1 MKIHSSAED
10 YLETILVLH
19 QEKGKVR
26 SVDVANRLGYSKPSI
41 SVAMKN
47 LKASG
52 DIDIDDH
59 GYINLTD
66 KGRAIAENIYERHL
80 LLTRLFISLGVSPDV
95 ARADSCRIEHV
106 ISQET
111 FDRIKDHV
119 NKYLSEKD

>member
-26 SVDVANRLGYSKPSI
+26 SIDVANRLGYSKPSI

-52 DIDIDDH
+52 DIDVDDH
-59 GYINLTD
+59 GYISLTD

-95 ARADSCRIEHV
+95 ARDDSCRIEHV

>member
-95 ARADSCRIEHV
+95 ARDDSCRIEHV

>member
-1 MKIHSSAED
+1 MKINSSAED
-10 YLETILVLH
+10 YLETILVLR

-47 LKASG
+47 LRASH
-52 DIDIDDH
+52 DIDIDDY
-59 GYINLTD
+59 GYIHLTD
-66 KGRAIAENIYERHL
+66 KGRATAEKIYERHL

-95 ARADSCRIEHV
+95 ARDDSCRIEHV

-119 NKYLSEKD
+119 NKYSTDKD